1 MKTTQITEKMP
12 GFVTETIGQ
21 AQKRLTLIEGEARKF
36 ITSTWTMVR
45 ENDSLKIV
53 EQTIKGWTDRYNETL
68 DVDKI
73 KKQAED
79 ISNEYTV
86 KAFHTV
92 GIATRTD
99 IKKVER
105 KIDRLRSDIRKLN
118 RRTGSKGKTNTAP
131 KTRPDPKSRTAPKSK
146 QSSRTHNRRTRG
158 AGK

>member
-12 GFVTETIGQ
+12 GFVKETIGQ

-36 ITSTWTMVR
+36 ITGTWTMVR

-53 EQTIKGWTDRYNETL
+53 EQTIKSLTEQYNETM

-79 ISNEYTV
+79 ISNEYTI

-99 IKKVER
+99 IKQVER
-105 KIDRLRSDIRKLN
+105 KIDKLRSDIRKLN
-118 RRTGSKGKTNTAP
+118 RRGGSKAKTKTAP
-131 KTRPDPKSRTAPKSK
+131 KTRTDPKTRTAPNSNR
-146 QSSRTHNRRTRG
+146 SSRTRRTRG
-158 AGK
+158 ASK

>member
-12 GFVTETIGQ
+12 GFVKETIGQ
-21 AQKRLTLIEGEARKF
+21 AQKRLTLMEGEARKF
-36 ITSTWTMVR
+36 ITGTWTKVR
-45 ENDSLKIV
+45 ENDSLKVV
-53 EQTIKGWTDRYNETL
+53 EQTIKSWTEHYSETM

-79 ISNEYTV
+79 ISNEYTI

-99 IKKVER
+99 IKQVER

-118 RRTGSKGKTNTAP
+118 RRSGSKGKTNTAP
-131 KTRPDPKSRTAPKSK
+131 KNRPAPKTSTAPKSN
-146 QSSRTHNRRTRG
+146 QSSRTRSRRTRG
-158 AGK
+158 ASK